1 MGATAGAT
9 SESTVERLGGRAA
22 GWASCRSGSV
32 RHGAIERTC
41 TGAGDAGR
49 RAMPPPPRAPSRAV
63 ARRRSDDVACGRILP
78 RLGARVGR
86 SAEHRDRGVSRS
98 DAAPRFPRGPCNA
111 ARAVRLKAVRAPV
124 SNGSKPPQA
133 GAARSARGARPGC
146 PARAN
151 RVFAAPVSPALGP
164 ASLAPRRRVGAGV
177 RTSRRRSP
185 ARSIRSAAASARRF
199 PQSSTTNFGRFAHLS
214 PRSLILQFLRNSY
227 IQWSADAS

>member
-1 MGATAGAT
+1 MGQLPIRFGSSWRDRADSHGRGRCRTARDAASATAG
-9 SESTVERLGGRAA
+9 
-22 GWASCRSGSV
+22 
-32 RHGAIERTC
+32 
-41 TGAGDAGR
+41 
-49 RAMPPPPRAPSRAV
+49 AV

-151 RVFAAPVSPALGP
+151 RVFAATVSPALGP

>member
-1 MGATAGAT
+1 MSQLPIRFGSSWRDRAD
-9 SESTVERLGGRAA
+9 SHGR
-22 GWASCRSGSV
+22 
-32 RHGAIERTC
+32 
-41 TGAGDAGR
+41 GDAGR
-49 RAMPPPPRAPSRAV
+49 RATPPPPRAPSRAV

-151 RVFAAPVSPALGP
+151 RVFAAPC
-164 ASLAPRRRVGAGV
+164 
-177 RTSRRRSP
+177 RRRSDPREPRAQATRRGRRPDIAPPLAGSFNPLGGRERTPFP
-185 ARSIRSAAASARRF
+185 AIVDDKFWPVRAFVAAIPYSSILTKQLHSMERGCLMTSV
-199 PQSSTTNFGRFAHLS
+199 
-214 PRSLILQFLRNSY
+214 
-227 IQWSADAS
+227 

>member
-1 MGATAGAT
+1 M
-9 SESTVERLGGRAA
+9 
-22 GWASCRSGSV
+22 
-32 RHGAIERTC
+32 
-41 TGAGDAGR
+41 
-49 RAMPPPPRAPSRAV
+49 
-63 ARRRSDDVACGRILP
+63 
-78 RLGARVGR
+78 
-86 SAEHRDRGVSRS
+86 
-98 DAAPRFPRGPCNA
+98 
-111 ARAVRLKAVRAPV
+111 KAVRAPV

-151 RVFAAPVSPALGP
+151 PVFAAPVSPALGP
-164 ASLAPRRRVGAGV
+164 ASLAPGRRVGAGV